1 MQASRDILN
10 VEDLPVKF
18 QPANGTTLGYI
29 EKGDGDAIVFVH
41 GAVCDLR
48 IWLDQVE
55 LFSQNY
61 RAISY
66 SRRSHW
72 PAGHHTSNGTYLRT
86 EHARDLILF
95 LDALHLKKAHIVGHS
110 YGAAVALLAA
120 IERPDLIRS
129 LTLGEPSPFLG
140 LFDESELELISR
152 QKIGF
157 DEARMLAE
165 SGQATAAVRK
175 FLSVI
180 VGADVLDQLPP
191 AAKSVVSDN
200 AATLSP
206 MLEHYYESP
215 PLDRDRLNRITFPT
229 LLIAGEFSPRI
240 ALLGNSRL
248 NECLP
253 NSREVILPEVSHGL
267 HIEDPTGF
275 SRVVR
280 DFLDEVEITRQ
291 STLMGFTKGE

>member
-18 QPANGTTLGYI
+18 QPVNGALLGYI

-55 LFSQNY
+55 LFGQDY
-61 RAISY
+61 RAVSY

-72 PAGHHTSNGTYLRT
+72 PAGHYPSNTKYLRT
-86 EHARDLILF
+86 DHARDLIGF
-95 LDALHLKKAHIVGHS
+95 LEALHLKKAHIVGHS
-110 YGAAVALLAA
+110 FGAAIALLAA
-120 IERPDLIRS
+120 IERPDLIRT

-140 LFDESELELISR
+140 LFEDSELDLVTK

-157 DEARMLAE
+157 DEARVLAQ

-191 AAKSVVSDN
+191 ATKSVVSDN
-200 AATLSP
+200 VATLAP

-215 PLDRDRLNRITFPT
+215 PFDCDRLNRITFPT
-229 LLIAGEFSPRI
+229 LLMSGEFSPRI

-248 NECLP
+248 NDCLP
-253 NSREVILPEVSHGL
+253 NSREVVLPSISHGL
-267 HIEDPTGF
+267 HIEDPAGF
-275 SRVVR
+275 SRAVKE
-280 DFLDEVEITRQ
+280 FFAEVEIARQ
-291 STLMGFTKGE
+291 NAVMGFTKGE